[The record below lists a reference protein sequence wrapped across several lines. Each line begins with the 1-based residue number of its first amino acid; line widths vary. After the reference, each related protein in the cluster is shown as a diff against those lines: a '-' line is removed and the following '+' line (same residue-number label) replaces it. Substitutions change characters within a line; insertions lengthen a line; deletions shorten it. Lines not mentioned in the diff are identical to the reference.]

1 MEPEESDA
9 ELAFYSAMSLLGLAD
24 YSLDFAYKD
33 YASMR
38 ARVEVHG
45 KTIEARASNGF
56 RAAPQDAVMGL
67 ALNLLERAFHK
78 SANAD
83 YYASAY
89 KSFIKRQSTAELDKS
104 MRRKRTRTMNP
115 AGNVFDLTEI
125 LSNVKTNYA
134 PIFGDTTVA
143 GIGWSGRLGRRV
155 LGIHDEAHNII
166 AINSRLDDERVP
178 RFLMEYLVFHEL
190 LHAKHGAKYG
200 RGRTLQRRVH
210 TKEFRDDERRFEYF
224 EEAEHWMHTKWPP
237 R

>member
-1 MEPEESDA
+1 MESNESDA
-9 ELAFYSAMSLLGLAD
+9 ELAFYSAMSLLGLVD
-24 YSLDFAYKD
+24 YSLDFAYKK

-45 KTIEARASNGF
+45 KTIEARVSEGF

-67 ALNLLERAFHK
+67 ALNLLERVFHK
-78 SANAD
+78 NANAE
-83 YYASAY
+83 YYARAY

-115 AGNVFDLTEI
+115 AGKVYDLTEI
-125 LSNVKTNYA
+125 LANVKANY
-134 PIFGDTTVA
+134 PPVFGDTTVV
-143 GIGWSGRLGRRV
+143 GIGWSQRLGRRV

-178 RFLMEYLVFHEL
+178 RFFMEYLVYHEL
-190 LHAKHGAKYG
+190 LHAKHGAKYE
-200 RGRTLQRRVH
+200 RGASMQRRVH
-210 TKEFRDDERRFEYF
+210 TKEFRDDEKRFAYLA
-224 EEAEHWMHTKWPP
+224 EAEHWIKTRWPP